1 MNPTDPLRTVSLPL
15 RQLDQIL
22 PYSRDETG
30 FLYWPDAWGT
40 PALGI
45 ESERL
50 SECVDE
56 VNRRGLKG
64 VFASGRFFQDD
75 DLDFLTQL
83 PKTEMVEFWDTPMQD
98 VSGLH
103 GLNGLRYL
111 RLSCKRPAMD
121 YSEIAPLTHLVLEH
135 KARDRNLG
143 SQESL
148 EDLRVWRF
156 KPKSGDFRSLQLPE
170 RLSELGIY
178 FFNGSSLDGLA
189 NLQALKK
196 LTIERCRNLESIA
209 QLAES
214 CPNLEHLAIID
225 CPRVTSELGEALA
238 TSLPKIDHL
247 YAGNTRIR

>member
-1 MNPTDPLRTVSLPL
+1 MTPTDPLRTVSLPL

-22 PYSRDETG
+22 PYSRDDTG

-156 KPKSGDFRSLQLPE
+156 KPKSGDFRSLQLSLWPGCGP
-170 RLSELGIY
+170 SGIAPTRPRTTTTESS
-178 FFNGSSLDGLA
+178 GSPFRSLRPTGR
-189 NLQALKK
+189 
-196 LTIERCRNLESIA
+196 RCR
-209 QLAES
+209 
-214 CPNLEHLAIID
+214 
-225 CPRVTSELGEALA
+225 R
-238 TSLPKIDHL
+238 LPWHSRRLPVSPVPEKK
-247 YAGNTRIR
+247 G